1 MELLGLFEK
10 NLAWAAIFGSFVADT
25 TGLAIHR
32 AGMGIRSHSVR
43 PGRKEGRKK
52 TVSCERGHL
61 SMTLRPSCS
70 PRGAQAL
77 FEGRALKPNKS

>member
-32 AGMGIRSHSVR
+32 AGMGIRSHSVKPKEENRLLRKRTSISVLGLLLTSGCSR
-43 PGRKEGRKK
+43 PCIESKYRDEIYSLYVVG
-52 TVSCERGHL
+52 
-61 SMTLRPSCS
+61 
-70 PRGAQAL
+70 
-77 FEGRALKPNKS
+77 

>member
-43 PGRKEGRKK
+43 PGRKEGRK
-52 TVSCERGHL
+52 
-61 SMTLRPSCS
+61 
-70 PRGAQAL
+70 
-77 FEGRALKPNKS
+77 EGRKLSPAKEDIYL